1 MSIRRLGIVA
11 ALWGICAAGVAH
23 AAYPDIMLVWT
34 APSDNGKFGSASA
47 YDLRYATVPITE
59 ANFHLCPRLP
69 NPPAALGAGCLQ
81 IYAVKGFDPMGIYFF
96 ALKSVDYRGN
106 WSALSNV
113 VIHTPDDNV
122 LAVDRDPSS
131 LLFSS
136 PWPNPARSST
146 RIAYTLAAPG
156 RVRVEAFDIGGRRVR
171 TLRDLEEPAGP
182 ATIDWDLRGD
192 DGLSLAPGLYLIR
205 AQLNDRVLTR
215 RVVVSR

>member
-11 ALWGICAAGVAH
+11 ALWGICSAGIAH
-23 AAYPDIMLVWT
+23 ADYPDILLFWT
-34 APSDNGKFGSASA
+34 APSDNGKLGCAVS
-47 YDLRYATVPITE
+47 YDMRWATVPITDQ
-59 ANFHLCPRLP
+59 NFNLCPRLA
-69 NPPAALGAGCLQ
+69 NPPVALTPGAMQ
-81 IYAVKGFDPMGIYFF
+81 VYVVKGFDPMGIYFF
-96 ALKSVDYRGN
+96 ALKSVDDRGN

-113 VIHTPDDNV
+113 VIHVPEDDL
-122 LAVDRDPSS
+122 LAVDPDPSH

-146 RIAYTLAAPG
+146 RIAYTLPAPG

-182 ATIDWDLRGD
+182 STIEWDLRGD
-192 DGLSLAPGLYLIR
+192 DGLNLAPGLYLIR

-215 RVVVSR
+215 RVIVSR